1 MAGII
6 NGVSSKFYP
15 QTNLPKGLVSD
26 VDVRESKISIKEA
39 PSADEKPISSLLL
52 FQLKDLTGI
61 QLDEFIASLVDLRNE
76 NKNLVGL
83 ATTLTLT
90 AV

>member
-1 MAGII
+1 MGIP

-15 QTNLPKGLVSD
+15 QTNLTKGLVSD

-39 PSADEKPISSLLL
+39 ATADEKPISSLLL
-52 FQLKDLTGI
+52 FQLKDLTGA
-61 QLDEFIASLVDLRNE
+61 QLDEFITSLVDLRNE
-76 NKNLVGL
+76 NKTLVGL

-90 AV
+90 VV